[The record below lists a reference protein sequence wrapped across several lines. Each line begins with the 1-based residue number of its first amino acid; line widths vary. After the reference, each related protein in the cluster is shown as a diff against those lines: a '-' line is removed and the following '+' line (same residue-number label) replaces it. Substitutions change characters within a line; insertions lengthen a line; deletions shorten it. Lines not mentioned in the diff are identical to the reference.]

1 MTGIQPQVLALVV
14 CDAIHRD
21 PSTGKNS
28 LLGCFSALSCRGFPA
43 RHPTLSI
50 YVVLTEVYG
59 TRPILVRLVRP
70 DGQSALVQAAA
81 DVQAGDPRL
90 VVELAVAFHDI
101 PLPAAEEVRVQ
112 VLCDGTLM
120 SERRL
125 QILPAT

>member
-1 MTGIQPQVLALVV
+1 MAGIQPQVLALVV

-28 LLGCFSALSCRGFPA
+28 LLGCFSALSCREFPA
-43 RHPTLSI
+43 RHPSLAV

-59 TRPILVRLVRP
+59 ARPILVRLVRP

-81 DVQAGDPRL
+81 EVRADDPRL
-90 VVELAVAFHDI
+90 VVEVAVGFHDI

-125 QILPAT
+125 QIVGAL